1 MSTTSTL
8 QPTEIA
14 ASLFEQLEQAWNAA
28 DGAAFGA
35 PFTNESDF
43 VDIRGGHHRGR
54 DAIAGGHQ
62 GIFDSIYAGSVV
74 RFQVDMAREV
84 APGTIVAVTSGTLD
98 APTGPL
104 KGVNHA
110 RNTAVIVER
119 DGEWQITAFQN
130 TLVAQGG

>member
-14 ASLFEQLEQAWNAA
+14 SSLLERLEQAWNAA
-28 DGAAFGA
+28 DGAAFAA
-35 PFTNESDF
+35 PFTEESEF

-54 DAIAGGHQ
+54 DVIAAGHQ

-74 RFQVDMAREV
+74 RFRVDLAREV
-84 APGTIVAVTSGTLD
+84 APGAILAIGSSTLD

-110 RNTAVIVER
+110 RNTTVIVER